1 MLHASGCTNITLST
15 KKQYIKFWTKVPN
28 PSFDRENI
36 ANLYKSGML
45 SLVEKKSQPNN
56 NNEGEIFWK
65 SLQNS
70 LKMNKK
76 GIDGKIRIL
85 SIIANDLYTKK
96 LKKNLR

>member
-1 MLHASGCTNITLST
+1 
-15 KKQYIKFWTKVPN
+15 
-28 PSFDRENI
+28 
-36 ANLYKSGML
+36 ML

-76 GIDGKIRIL
+76 GIDRKIRIL
-85 SIIANDLYTKK
+85 SIIANDFIYKKIKEK
-96 LKKNLR
+96 LKVS